1 MTNLALSILAMA
13 PPSGE
18 GQGSILG
25 QIFPFVLIFLIFYF
39 LLIRPQQ
46 KRLKDHRAM
55 VQALRRGDKVV
66 TAGGVFGT
74 VTKVVGDNELQIEI
88 AENVRIRVVRGT
100 ISEVLQ
106 KSEPANKNEQGGD
119 GGGNPEPAKKGGF
132 KLFGGGKSG

>member
-1 MTNLALSILAMA
+1 MLISPAYAQGAAAPDAFATFVPLILI
-13 PPSGE
+13 G
-18 GQGSILG
+18 
-25 QIFPFVLIFLIFYF
+25 VIFYF

-46 KRLKDHRAM
+46 KRIKDHRAM

-74 VTKVVGDNELQIEI
+74 VTKVVGDNELQVEI
-88 AENVRIRVVRGT
+88 ADNVRIRVVRST

-106 KSEPANKNEQGGD
+106 KSEPANKNEQD
-119 GGGNPEPAKKGGF
+119 GGQSQEPAKKGGF

>member
-1 MTNLALSILAMA
+1 MLISPAYAQGAAAAPDPFMTFVPLILI
-13 PPSGE
+13 G
-18 GQGSILG
+18 
-25 QIFPFVLIFLIFYF
+25 VVFYF

-46 KRLKDHRAM
+46 KRIKDHRAM

-74 VTKVVGDNELQIEI
+74 VTKVVSDSELQVEI
-88 AENVRIRVVRGT
+88 AENVRIRVVRST

-106 KSEPANKNEQGGD
+106 KAEPANRNEQGG
-119 GGGNPEPAKKGGF
+119 GEGAQTQEPAKKGGF